1 VTEHW
6 FWWFLT
12 LVCVGWYSTVTVYVT
27 IKGVVDIQR
36 LFAALSGKAQIK
48 R

>member
-6 FWWFLT
+6 FWWLLT
-12 LVCVGWYSTVTVYVT
+12 LACVGWYSTVTVYVA

-36 LFAALSGKAQIK
+36 LFATLSGKTKIEP
-48 R
+48 